1 MHNVHPF
8 EVVGRGNETQ
18 IQMGKILNYLKRHNQ
33 IKIIK
38 ESVILFRLLN
48 LTAFLILDMQVKNKK
63 S

>member
-18 IQMGKILNYLKRHNQ
+18 IQIGKIINYLKRQNQ

-38 ESVILFRLLN
+38 ESVLFWLLN
-48 LTAFLILDMQVKNKK
+48 LIVFVIVEMQVKNKK